1 MLEEKHGKV
10 EAVAIEVDNALIIT
24 PIFKKDATTQEN
36 KPTDVSVTKPILE
49 KRAPEGDAYG

>member
-1 MLEEKHGKV
+1 MLEEKHGQV

-24 PIFKKDATTQEN
+24 PIFKKEPIAQEN
-36 KPTDVSVTKPILE
+36 EPLDVNTIKPIIE